1 MVVETECDGENGRL
15 AVVVHFPEK
24 DVLHQR
30 VVNEKAKREK
40 TIKCFSCF
48 YLLIKMFG

>member
-1 MVVETECDGENGRL
+1 VACRGCAFSGE
-15 AVVVHFPEK
+15 
-24 DVLHQR
+24 DVLHER